1 MYDELRCSRVAAEA
15 AERFNL
21 TAVVLVAP
29 DWPLVIVEG
38 QAGCDDLVRRHR
50 MRPDLM
56 HLVFSQ
62 APPGFCGILL
72 DRATI
77 ESIRAGGRH
86 ATLGWMLGYEP
97 TRPQQDPISKDICVQ
112 IPHEIRGSFVRATAD
127 TARGISTLRRAIEPY
142 LVQSGRDFASLDAK
156 TIVKLLEAQ
165 LETGNITFPPQHL
178 IVELC
183 TGRQHSGPSSPH
195 RLGSVQRP
203 TMTRRRFERLIEQ
216 THAANDVVL
225 TFAGAGDPL
234 QHPELAAFVQ
244 HAKAEGIRAVHVR
257 TELLAPRESIAAMV
271 AAGVDIVSVDLHA
284 DTAVCYQ
291 RMTGVSRFA
300 DAITNLEYLMSL
312 RTLVSGSPG
321 STALYTP
328 WIVPRLQRRVE
339 SLVDVESFF
348 DRWQYLLGTPVLEGP
363 PPVDATPEAPLDV
376 LASARAPASA
386 MYREIMRR
394 LVVLS
399 DGSVAS
405 GELDIR
411 GERVV
416 GHVEKN
422 SLTEIWRDTVARRRA
437 TKREV
442 SIDHVD
448 LRTWAP

>member
-1 MYDELRCSRVAAEA
+1 M
-15 AERFNL
+15 
-21 TAVVLVAP
+21 
-29 DWPLVIVEG
+29 
-38 QAGCDDLVRRHR
+38 
-50 MRPDLM
+50 
-56 HLVFSQ
+56 
-62 APPGFCGILL
+62 
-72 DRATI
+72 
-77 ESIRAGGRH
+77 
-86 ATLGWMLGYEP
+86 
-97 TRPQQDPISKDICVQ
+97 
-112 IPHEIRGSFVRATAD
+112 
-127 TARGISTLRRAIEPY
+127 
-142 LVQSGRDFASLDAK
+142 
-156 TIVKLLEAQ
+156 
-165 LETGNITFPPQHL
+165 
-178 IVELC
+178 
-183 TGRQHSGPSSPH
+183 
-195 RLGSVQRP
+195 
-203 TMTRRRFERLIEQ
+203 
-216 THAANDVVL
+216 
-225 TFAGAGDPL
+225 
-234 QHPELAAFVQ
+234 Q